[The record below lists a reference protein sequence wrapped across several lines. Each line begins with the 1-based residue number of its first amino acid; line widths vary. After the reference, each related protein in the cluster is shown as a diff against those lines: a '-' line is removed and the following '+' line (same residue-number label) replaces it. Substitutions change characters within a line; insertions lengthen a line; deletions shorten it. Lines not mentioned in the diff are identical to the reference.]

1 MTLLM
6 SDTKQLLEGMQQLQN
21 TRVYNKSEVVC
32 ENTVQ
37 HKKYN

>member
-21 TRVYNKSEVVC
+21 TRLQQIRGSLWEYC
-32 ENTVQ
+32 AT
-37 HKKYN
+37 